1 MPTSMCNKQKK
12 LKTEQKKIK
21 YKQSKFKY
29 SLISNIL
36 SGGLFF
42 LW

>member
-1 MPTSMCNKQKK
+1 MPTRMCNKQKK